1 MIFKLA
7 KILGIN
13 TAGFNQALLHFAG
26 WEKPL
31 NLWLGGGLIVLF
43 LLSGY
48 FLVKPLAKTWQKIL
62 ILLLHFF
69 ALLFAV
75 FIFWEPQIRLLE
87 TKKTKAKLA
96 ILIDSSQSMNAPGG
110 KNLTRIELAKK
121 WIKEEKKFLEKLETD
136 YQLVWFKFDKEPSP
150 ISFSALDQLK
160 TEGNDT
166 RILNALSGL
175 RTRFGGKPWAG
186 VLLLSEGRDWGELNR
201 YVQELS
207 RTQKKKII
215 SSLKNQLKDLG
226 RIYPL
231 LCSEKQEITDL
242 AISQLKYDA
251 YGYVKNP
258 LLLQVKIRAQGKL
271 PAQSQLQLWQE
282 EELIASKQFEL
293 KTGENTIELEF
304 VPSRMGRFLFRIE
317 LPEYQGEVNFE
328 NNQKVFPLSILR
340 DRIRILYIVGNP
352 SWDEKFLRR
361 TLKKNPAVDLV
372 SFYIL
377 REYYDD
383 PRARE
388 DELALIP
395 FPTHKLFTEEL
406 ESFDLVIFQN
416 FFGRAYMLPGYIKN
430 LRDYVLKGGGLI
442 YIGGPRAYIKDL
454 FTEPLEK
461 ILPFEFSFQVP
472 SYKEEEFELELTP
485 AGEHHPLTRLEK
497 DLFKNQQVWKEA
509 GKFKGYNQVL
519 RAKPQALVLVQ
530 SKEEKIPIIGIIEP
544 GKGRVLA
551 ITTDSLWQWRFNLE
565 ENESRAKYYQI
576 FWERAL
582 RWLMREKEMKPLSLS
597 ASKDHYE
604 PGEEIQLLFQVRDR
618 TYQPVES
625 ANTYLEPVKI
635 PENCPE
641 KPLEKIPGQEIG
653 GGNYQFKFSLPC
665 PGGYRFRARAEKNRE
680 TLGSDEEILVVEKT
694 SREMQ
699 DLSLGKN
706 ELQLLAEAS
715 GGKFLTINQSLRG
728 IKFPQITQEQA
739 TAMKDFPLW
748 NNSASLIIFLILAG
762 LLWSLRRYW
771 GLS

>member
-7 KILGIN
+7 EILGIN

-31 NLWLGGGLIVLF
+31 NLWLGGGLIALF
-43 LLSGY
+43 ILSGY
-48 FLVKPLAKTWQKIL
+48 FLVKPLARTWQKIL

-75 FIFWEPQIRLLE
+75 FIFWEPQIRLMQ

-96 ILIDSSQSMNAPGG
+96 VLIDSSESMNAPGE
-110 KNLTRIELAKK
+110 KNLTRLELAKK
-121 WIKEEKKFLEKLETD
+121 WLHKQEKFLEKLKED
-136 YQLVWFKFDKEPSP
+136 YQLVWFNFDRQLFP
-150 ISFSALDQLK
+150 ISPSELNQLQAK
-160 TEGNDT
+160 GEDT
-166 RILNALSGL
+166 QILNALTSL
-175 RTRFGGKPWAG
+175 RTHSAGKPWAG
-186 VLLLSEGRDWGELNR
+186 VLLLSDGRDWGELNR
-201 YVQELS
+201 YVQALS
-207 RTQKKKII
+207 QMPRKKVI
-215 SSLKNQLKDLG
+215 SLLKNQLKDLG
-226 RIYPL
+226 KIYPL
-231 LCSEKQEITDL
+231 LCSKQEEITDL
-242 AISQLKYDA
+242 AIAQVKYDA
-251 YGYVKNP
+251 YGFVKNP
-258 LLLQVKIRAQGKL
+258 FVLIIKIRAQGKL
-271 PAQSQLQLWQE
+271 PNRSWIRLWQE
-282 EELIASKQFEL
+282 QELIASKEFEL
-293 KTGENTIELEF
+293 KERENTLKLEF
-304 VPSRMGRFLFRIE
+304 IPNQVGRFLFRLE

-328 NNQKVFPLSILR
+328 NNQRVFPLTILR

-377 REYYDD
+377 REYYND

-416 FFGRAYMLPGYIKN
+416 FLGKAYMLSGYIKN
-430 LRDYVLKGGGLI
+430 LRDYVLKGGGLV
-442 YIGGPRAYIKDL
+442 YIGGPRAFIKDR
-454 FTEPLEK
+454 FNDPLEE
-461 ILPFEFSFQVP
+461 ILPFEFSFQAP
-472 SYKEEEFELELTP
+472 TYKEEEFEPELTP

-497 DLFKNQQVWKEA
+497 DLFKNQQVWKEI
-509 GKFKGYNQVL
+509 GKLKGYNQVL

-530 SKEEKIPIIGIIEP
+530 SKEEKAPIIGIIEP

-565 ENESRAKYYQI
+565 ENESRARYYQI

-597 ASKDHYE
+597 GRRDHYE

-635 PENCPE
+635 PENCPD

-653 GGNYQFKFSLPC
+653 GGNYQFKFSLSC
-665 PGGYRFRARAEKNRE
+665 PGGYRFRAWAEKNQE
-680 TLGSDEEILVVEKT
+680 MLGSDEEILVVEKT
-694 SREMQ
+694 NRETQ
-699 DLSLGKN
+699 DLSLGAQ
-706 ELQLLAEAS
+706 ELLLLAEAS
-715 GGKFLTINQSLRG
+715 GGKLLKLEQSLRSV
-728 IKFPQITQEQA
+728 KFPQVKEEQA
-739 TAMKDFPLW
+739 IAMKDFPLW